1 MHIEWLEAD
10 KFRNLSG
17 KVEVSPG
24 LNIFLGDNGQGKT
37 NWLEAMYI
45 LATTRS
51 FKTAKLQ
58 EAIKFAEEIAVVRC
72 LVRRSE
78 DIHREMQVVLQGNTK
93 ALAVN
98 GKRETVHGYLGG
110 LHAVIFN
117 AEELGVVRGNPDARR
132 KFLDTAVVSVH
143 PPYIQTL
150 SDYNSVVKQKN
161 ALLQTAREGEYS
173 IEKTAELLE
182 PWNKQLAAFAA
193 RIHRSRVRIVERLN
207 EALVKR
213 FFGREEVSIRYI
225 SSLEGK
231 GDLAD
236 YHSLIAERLKLRVQ
250 AEIQAGYSLI
260 GTHRDELEIL
270 FDGRDLR
277 KFGSAGQQRS
287 ALLVLQ
293 LANMGVYHSIQ
304 NEYPVFLLDDID
316 SELDYHRIGQLL
328 EYLTDKAQT
337 FVTTSKESFAVAFGK
352 RAAIFRVADGLSVPE
367 TPLAATVD

>member
-17 KVEVSPG
+17 KVEISPG

>member
-1 MHIEWLEAD
+1 MLIEWIEAD

-17 KVEVSPG
+17 KTAVSPG

-37 NWLEAMYI
+37 NWLEATHI

-58 EAIKFAEEIAVVRC
+58 EVIKFDEDLAVVRC

-78 DIHREMQVVLQGNTK
+78 DIHSEMQVVLQGNTK
-93 ALAVN
+93 TLSVN
-98 GKRETVHGYLGG
+98 GKREAAHGYLGG

-132 KFLDTAVVSVH
+132 RFLDTAVVSVH

-150 SDYNSVVKQKN
+150 SDYNCVIKQKN
-161 ALLQTAREGEYS
+161 ALLQSAREQEHS
-173 IEKTAELLE
+173 IEKTTGLLE
-182 PWNKQLAAFAA
+182 PWNQQLAAFAA
-193 RIHRSRVRIVERLN
+193 RVHRSRVRIVERLN
-207 EALVKR
+207 EALVNR
-213 FFGREEVSIRYI
+213 FFGKEEVSIRYV

-236 YHSLIAERLKLRVQ
+236 YQSLITERLKLRVQ

-293 LANMGVYHSIQ
+293 LANMAVYHSIQ

-328 EYLTDKAQT
+328 EYLADKAQT
-337 FVTTSKESFAVAFGK
+337 FVTTSKESFTQTFGK
-352 RAAIFRVADGLSVPE
+352 GSAIFRISDGMATPE
-367 TPLAATVD
+367 QPLAVAAD